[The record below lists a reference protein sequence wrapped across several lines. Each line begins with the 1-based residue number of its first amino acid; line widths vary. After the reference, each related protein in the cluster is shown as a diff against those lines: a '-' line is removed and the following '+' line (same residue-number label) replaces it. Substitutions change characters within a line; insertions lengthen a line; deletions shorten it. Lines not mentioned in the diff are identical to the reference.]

1 MDCFELEQDYDTFL
15 NLIPIFPK
23 VWNVSS
29 CCHIQPLSLRD
40 YFSAKP
46 NLFDMQSHAS
56 QILGFK
62 FQYYQRL
69 EVNSP
74 VPSGLY
80 KLTALLVK
88 KDFINL
94 ESMLVIFPFLFFPFF
109 SYFLGP

>member
-1 MDCFELEQDYDTFL
+1 
-15 NLIPIFPK
+15 
-23 VWNVSS
+23 
-29 CCHIQPLSLRD
+29 
-40 YFSAKP
+40 
-46 NLFDMQSHAS
+46 MQSHAS

-88 KDFINL
+88 EEFINL
-94 ESMLVIFPFLFFPFF
+94 ESM
-109 SYFLGP
+109 